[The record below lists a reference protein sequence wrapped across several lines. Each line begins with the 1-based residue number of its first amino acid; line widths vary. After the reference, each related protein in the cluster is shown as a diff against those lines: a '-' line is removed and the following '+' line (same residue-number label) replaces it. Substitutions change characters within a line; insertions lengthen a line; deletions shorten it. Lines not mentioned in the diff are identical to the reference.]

1 MPNTQ
6 INAAP
11 STAEQTTLSKATK
24 LFNKNYLLL
33 WQGQFVS
40 RLGNQVYSYAMIIW
54 MTSVFNNPSLNG
66 LMFMLSGI
74 PVVLL
79 SAIGGTVADRFP
91 RKKIII
97 TVDLLNGI
105 AVLTLAALFFLLPQT
120 LTNRKDILLIGLLVV
135 STFTAT
141 NMAFFGPAIS
151 AAIPDIVPKKAINQ
165 ANSMGQLSRQTAQ
178 FFGMGMAATLVKIL
192 GTPLLIL
199 IDGFTF
205 LFSAISE
212 SFIEIPQHIPEKA
225 KTISGQFKQFRKDI
239 GEGLDFIK
247 QNRGLSRLVFFS
259 IFTGFFAAAI
269 TVLLPFYI
277 QNTLK
282 QDLDR
287 WLAVLLIVFGVGTM
301 VGYAYVGISKMRGKT
316 RGNLM
321 IFFMVMQGA
330 GYCLLALFPYPY
342 VALSIIFIGGIFN
355 GFIVINITT
364 ILQLT
369 TPSHIRGRVF
379 GVLTTISG
387 SIAPIGSGIAGLVA
401 GLVGGNIPIVYFGSG
416 VMTVFITLMLA
427 GSRPFRKF
435 ISYQTER
442 ELKQSGFTYTVRAL
456 EPDEIALIN
465 KLKYREL
472 L

>member
-1 MPNTQ
+1 MPSNQTTV
-6 INAAP
+6 AP
-11 STAEQTTLSKATK
+11 NMAEQTTLSTATK
-24 LFNKNYLLL
+24 LFNKNFLLL

-54 MTSVFNNPSLNG
+54 LATTFDSPALNG
-66 LMFMLSGI
+66 LLGMLAGI

-79 SAIGGTVADRFP
+79 SAIGGTVADRFS
-91 RKKIII
+91 RKKIIV
-97 TVDLLNGI
+97 TVDFLNGI
-105 AVLTLAALFFLLPQT
+105 AVLTLAALFLFLPDSLP
-120 LTNRKDILLIGLLVV
+120 NKNYILLIGLFAV
-135 STFTAT
+135 SIFTAT

-151 AAIPDIVPKKAINQ
+151 ASIPDIVPKKAINQ

-178 FFGMGMAATLVKIL
+178 FFGMGAGARLLDVLGAPILV
-192 GTPLLIL
+192 L
-199 IDGFTF
+199 IDGISFI
-205 LFSAISE
+205 FSAFSE
-212 SFIEIPQHIPEKA
+212 TFIDIPQNIPEKS
-225 KTISGQFKQFRKDI
+225 KKISDQIKQFKKDI
-239 GEGLDFIK
+239 GEGLDFIR

-259 IFTGFFAAAI
+259 IFSSFFATSI
-269 TVLLPFYI
+269 TVLMPFYI
-277 QNTLK
+277 KDTMKLPQY
-282 QDLDR
+282 
-287 WLAVLLIVFGVGTM
+287 WLAILLIAFGVGTM
-301 VGYAYVGISKMRGKT
+301 VGYGYVSISKMRGKT

-321 IFFMVMQGA
+321 VFFMVMQGS
-330 GYCLLALFPYPY
+330 GYGLLALFPYPY
-342 VALSIIFIGGIFN
+342 IAMAIIFVGGIFN

-387 SIAPIGSGIAGLVA
+387 SIAPLGMAVSGFVA
-401 GLVGGNIPIVYFGSG
+401 ELLGGNIPLVYFGSG
-416 VMTVFITLMLA
+416 VMTVLITLIM
-427 GSRPFRKF
+427 SSNRPFRKF

-456 EPDEIALIN
+456 EAEEIALIN